1 MRVMKTLP
9 ALALCGLAVAACV
22 PNGSPGDAGA
32 PAPNGSEASA
42 RLLDSSGGQ
51 LAVASAAQ
59 QNDGLRI
66 SVSASGLRP
75 GSYGLHV
82 HAVGRCDAPDFTS
95 AGPHWNPTM
104 RQHGSQNPQGTHR
117 GDLPNLI
124 VGANGQGEIA
134 FTIPDARLSGG
145 VGGML
150 DADGAAIVVHAGP
163 DDYRTDPSGNSGAR
177 IGCGVFG

>member
-1 MRVMKTLP
+1 MRVRMTWP
-9 ALALCGLAVAACV
+9 VAALAGLAVAACV
-22 PNGSPGDAGA
+22 PNGSPGDVGV
-32 PAPNGSEASA
+32 PGPSEASA
-42 RLLDSSGGQ
+42 RIMDSSGRQ
-51 LAVASAAQ
+51 LAVASAMQ

-66 SVSASGLRP
+66 SVSASGLRA
-75 GSYGLHV
+75 GTYGLHV

-104 RQHGSQNPQGTHR
+104 RQHGSQNPQGPHR

-134 FTIPDARLSGG
+134 FTIPDARVSGG

-150 DADGAAIVVHAGP
+150 DSDGAAIVVHAGP

>member
-1 MRVMKTLP
+1 MRVRKMLP
-9 ALALCGLAVAACV
+9 VAALCGLAVAACV
-22 PNGSPGDAGA
+22 PNASPGDA
-32 PAPNGSEASA
+32 PAPGVSEANA
-42 RLLDSSGGQ
+42 RILDAGGRQ
-51 LAVASAAQ
+51 LALATAAQ
-59 QNDGLRI
+59 QNDGLRV
-66 SVSASGLRP
+66 SVSASGLRA
-75 GSYGLHV
+75 GVYGVHV
-82 HAVGRCDAPDFTS
+82 HAVGQCGEPDFAS

-104 RQHGSQNPQGTHR
+104 RQHGAQNPQGPHR

-150 DADGAAIVVHAGP
+150 DADGAAIMVHAQA

>member
-9 ALALCGLAVAACV
+9 VAALCGLAVAACV
-22 PNGSPGDAGA
+22 PNGAPGDAGPPE
-32 PAPNGSEASA
+32 PAEANARILDSGGRQLALASA
-42 RLLDSSGGQ
+42 
-51 LAVASAAQ
+51 VQ
-59 QNDGLRI
+59 QNDGLRV
-66 SVSASGLRP
+66 SVTASGLRS
-75 GSYGLHV
+75 GTYGLHV

-104 RQHGSQNPQGTHR
+104 RQHGSQNPQGPHR

-134 FTIPDARLSGG
+134 FTIPDARISGG

>member
-1 MRVMKTLP
+1 MRVKATLP
-9 ALALCGLAVAACV
+9 VAALLGLTVAGCI
-22 PNGSPGDAGA
+22 PNGPPSDAGEPGA
-32 PAPNGSEASA
+32 GASDASA
-42 RLLDSSGGQ
+42 RIIDSGGRE
-51 LAVASAAQ
+51 LAVASATQ
-59 QNDGLRI
+59 LGDGLRI
-66 SVSASGLRP
+66 SVSSTGL
-75 GSYGLHV
+75 GAGTYGVHV
-82 HAVGRCDAPDFTS
+82 HTAGRCEAPGFNS

-104 RQHGSQNPQGTHR
+104 REHGAQNPQGPHR

-134 FTIPDARLSGG
+134 FTVPDARLAGG

-150 DADGAAIVVHAGP
+150 DADGAAIVVHQGA